1 MAFLNDNYLKLKAG
15 YLFPEIG
22 RRMKAFCDANPE
34 AAKRL
39 IRCGIGDVTEP
50 LPPAA
55 VAAMH
60 KAVDEM
66 AVRETFK
73 GYGPEQGYEWLRAA
87 IAKNDFRDRGIEIAD
102 DEIFVS
108 DGSKCDCG
116 AILDILG
123 SKNKIAISDPV
134 YPVYVDT
141 NVMAG
146 HTGEANEAG
155 AYAKLV
161 YLPCK
166 PSNNFIPEPPKKHVD
181 VIYLCSPNNPTGAA
195 ATREQLE
202 AWVKYA
208 LEHKSVILF
217 DAAYEAYIRDEVP
230 NKPAPAS
237 AVGLEEKIK
246 ELVRLARGQ
255 GYLTYDDINE
265 AFPDNNI
272 SPEELDEVFQKLRK
286 MVVNIVDQANVDRQ
300 SAFKQTGIKTPLPH
314 SIYEIPGA
322 RECAIE
328 FRSCSKNGGFTG
340 VRCAFTVVPKSLN
353 AQTKSGEF
361 KPLHPLW
368 HRRMTTKFNG
378 VSYVVQRAA
387 EALYSPE
394 GKAQVQALIKHY
406 LDNAEVLCRGAK
418 KAGLK
423 VFGGVNA
430 PYIWVPTPKGV
441 TSWQAF
447 DKILADANVVIT
459 PGSGFGSKGEG
470 YFRISAFN
478 SRANAEE
485 VARRLQEL
493 KW

>member
-1 MAFLNDNYLKLKAG
+1 MAFLNDNYLKLRAG
-15 YLFPEIG
+15 YLFPEIT
-22 RRMKAFCDANPE
+22 RRVKAFADANPD
-34 AAKRL
+34 AAARL

-50 LPPAA
+50 LPAA
-55 VAAMH
+55 VVAAMH

-66 AVRETFK
+66 GTREGFH
-73 GYGPEQGYEWLRAA
+73 GYGPEQGYEWLRHA
-87 IAKNDFRDRGIEIAD
+87 IAENDFRARGIEVEN

-116 AILDILG
+116 SILDILG
-123 SKNKIAISDPV
+123 AKNKIAISDPV

-146 HTGEANEAG
+146 HTGAANEAG

-166 PSNNFIPEPPKKHVD
+166 PSNGFIPAPPKKHVD

-195 ATREQLE
+195 ANRAQLE

-208 LEHKSVILF
+208 LENKALILF
-217 DAAYEAYIRDEVP
+217 DAAYEAYISD
-230 NKPAPAS
+230 PA
-237 AVGLEEKIK
+237 I
-246 ELVRLARGQ
+246 
-255 GYLTYDDINE
+255 
-265 AFPDNNI
+265 
-272 SPEELDEVFQKLRK
+272 
-286 MVVNIVDQANVDRQ
+286 
-300 SAFKQTGIKTPLPH
+300 PH

-328 FRSCSKNGGFTG
+328 FRSFSKNGGFTG
-340 VRCAFTVVPKSLN
+340 TRCAFTVVPKTLL
-353 AQTKSGEF
+353 AQTNTGER

-368 HRRMTTKFNG
+368 ARRMTTKFNG
-378 VSYVVQRAA
+378 VSYIVQRAA

-394 GKAQVQALIKHY
+394 GKSQVAGLVGHY
-406 LDNAEVLCRGAK
+406 MGNAKILRDGAR

-430 PYIWVPTPKGV
+430 PYIWVRAPKGV

-447 DKILADANVVIT
+447 DKILGDANVVIT

-470 YFRISAFN
+470 YFRISSFN
-478 SRANAEE
+478 SRENAGE
-485 VARRLQEL
+485 VARRLQAVV
-493 KW
+493 W

>member
-1 MAFLNDNYLKLKAG
+1 MAYLNDNYLKLKAG

-22 RRMKAFCDANPE
+22 RRVKAFCDANPE

-50 LPPAA
+50 LPVA
-55 VAAMH
+55 VVFAMH
-60 KAVDEM
+60 QAVNEM

-73 GYGPEQGYEWLRAA
+73 GYGPEQGYDWLRHA
-87 IAKNDFRDRGIEIAD
+87 IAKNDFRDKGLDVAD
-102 DEIFVS
+102 DEIFIS

-116 AILDILG
+116 NILDILG
-123 SKNKIAISDPV
+123 AKNKIAISDPV

-146 HTGEANEAG
+146 HTGEANETG
-155 AYAKLV
+155 AYDKIV
-161 YLPCK
+161 YLPCLSPEEIAEERGISLENLNPNQLDK
-166 PSNNFIPEPPKKHVD
+166 LFKEINGFIPEPPKKHVD

-202 AWVKYA
+202 AWVNYA
-208 LEHKSVILF
+208 LDHKSVILF
-217 DAAYEAYIRDEVP
+217 DAAYEAYITEPGV
-230 NKPAPAS
+230 
-237 AVGLEEKIK
+237 
-246 ELVRLARGQ
+246 
-255 GYLTYDDINE
+255 
-265 AFPDNNI
+265 
-272 SPEELDEVFQKLRK
+272 
-286 MVVNIVDQANVDRQ
+286 
-300 SAFKQTGIKTPLPH
+300 PH

-322 RECAIE
+322 RDCAIE
-328 FRSCSKNGGFTG
+328 FRSCSKYGGFTG
-340 VRCAFTVVPKSLN
+340 VRCAYSVVPKSLN

-368 HRRMTTKFNG
+368 NRRSTTKFNG
-378 VSYVVQRAA
+378 VSYIVQRAA

-394 GKAQVQALIKHY
+394 GKAQVAELIKHY
-406 LDNAEVLCRGAK
+406 LGNAEVLRKGAK

-430 PYIWVPTPKGV
+430 PYIWVRTPKGV

-447 DKILADANVVIT
+447 DKILNDANVVIT
-459 PGSGFGSKGEG
+459 PGSGFGAKGEG

>member
-1 MAFLNDNYLKLKAG
+1 MAYLNDNYLKLKAG

-22 RRMKAFCDANPE
+22 RRVKAFCEGNAE

-50 LPPAA
+50 LPPAVIGA
-55 VAAMH
+55 LH
-60 KAVDEM
+60 KAVEEM
-66 AVRETFK
+66 GARETFR
-73 GYGPEQGYEWLRAA
+73 GYGPEQGYDWLRAA
-87 IAKNDFRDRGIEIAD
+87 IAQNDFRARGIDIAD

-116 AILDILG
+116 SILDVLG
-123 SKNKIAISDPV
+123 AKNKIAISDPV

-141 NVMAG
+141 NVMVG

-155 AYAKLV
+155 AYGKIV
-161 YLPCK
+161 YLPCR
-166 PSNNFIPEPPKKHVD
+166 PSNGFIPEPPKKHVD

-195 ATREQLE
+195 ATRAQLE

-208 LEHKSVILF
+208 LENKSIILF
-217 DAAYEAYIRDEVP
+217 DAAYEAYIKD
-230 NKPAPAS
+230 PA
-237 AVGLEEKIK
+237 I
-246 ELVRLARGQ
+246 
-255 GYLTYDDINE
+255 
-265 AFPDNNI
+265 
-272 SPEELDEVFQKLRK
+272 
-286 MVVNIVDQANVDRQ
+286 
-300 SAFKQTGIKTPLPH
+300 PH

-328 FRSCSKNGGFTG
+328 FRSFSKNGGFTG
-340 VRCAFTVVPKSLN
+340 VRCALTVVPKSLL
-353 AQTKSGEF
+353 AQTKAGEF

-368 HRRMTTKFNG
+368 ARRMTTKFNG
-378 VSYVVQRAA
+378 VSYLVQRAA

-394 GKAQVQALIKHY
+394 GKAQVAALIAHY
-406 LDNAEVLCRGAK
+406 MGNAAVLRAGAR

-423 VFGGVNA
+423 VFGGENA
-430 PYIWVPTPKGV
+430 PYIWVRTPKGV

-447 DKILADANVVIT
+447 DKILNDANVVIT

-470 YFRISAFN
+470 FFRISAFN
-478 SRANAEE
+478 SRTNAEE

>member
-22 RRMKAFCDANPE
+22 RRVKAFCDANPD

-50 LPPAA
+50 LPSA
-55 VAAMH
+55 VVVAMH

-66 AVRETFK
+66 ASRETFK
-73 GYGPEQGYEWLRAA
+73 GYGPEQGYDWLRHA
-87 IAKNDFRDRGIEIAD
+87 IAQNDFRDKGLDVAD
-102 DEIFVS
+102 DEIFIS

-123 SKNKIAISDPV
+123 AKNKIAISDPV

-141 NVMAG
+141 NVMVG
-146 HTGEANEAG
+146 HTGEANEVG
-155 AYAKLV
+155 AYDKIV
-161 YLPCK
+161 YLPCLSPEEIAK
-166 PSNNFIPEPPKKHVD
+166 ERGIDLEKLEHYEAEKILREINGFIPEPPKKHVD

-217 DAAYEAYIRDEVP
+217 DAAYEAYITEPGV
-230 NKPAPAS
+230 
-237 AVGLEEKIK
+237 
-246 ELVRLARGQ
+246 
-255 GYLTYDDINE
+255 
-265 AFPDNNI
+265 
-272 SPEELDEVFQKLRK
+272 
-286 MVVNIVDQANVDRQ
+286 
-300 SAFKQTGIKTPLPH
+300 PH

-328 FRSCSKNGGFTG
+328 FRSFSKNGGFTG
-340 VRCAFTVVPKSLN
+340 TRCAFTVVPKSLN
-353 AQTKSGEF
+353 AFTKSGEA

-368 HRRMTTKFNG
+368 NRRSTTKFNG
-378 VSYVVQRAA
+378 VSYIVQRAA

-394 GKAQVQALIKHY
+394 GKAQVAELIKHY
-406 LDNAEVLCRGAK
+406 LGNAEILRKGAK

-430 PYIWVPTPKGV
+430 PYIWVRTPKGV

-470 YFRISAFN
+470 FFRISAFN